1 MPGVLHVHNGDS
13 AAGTLR
19 RANLPGT
26 HLVYADVLH
35 DGPVPAGLDDERLRE
50 VRARF
55 LADSGG
61 SSYEQIMRSF
71 REGDATLERGA
82 QFDEVVLWFEHDLYD
97 QLLLIRHL
105 DWFSRRDLQNT
116 RLTLICIGEF
126 PGVEPF
132 HGLGQLSTDQ
142 LVSLFPRRSPVT
154 AVQFELA
161 RRAWTAF
168 RSADPRDVERV
179 AAQDTSA
186 LPFLA
191 GALTRHLQEFPA
203 TTNGLSRTERE
214 ILSVLEPAPLDPMSL
229 FTAEQLRE
237 ERVYMGDCWFWER
250 VERLGAAPRPL
261 VALNVEPCERSLPS
275 GTVAITDAGREVLS
289 GRADWIAIGGID
301 RWLGGVHLTARSVWR
316 WDDERRRLRKA

>member
-1 MPGVLHVHNGDS
+1 
-13 AAGTLR
+13 
-19 RANLPGT
+19 
-26 HLVYADVLH
+26 
-35 DGPVPAGLDDERLRE
+35 VPAGLDDERLRE

-55 LADSGG
+55 LAGNVG

-71 REGDATLERGA
+71 HEADATLERVA

-132 HGLGQLSTDQ
+132 HGLGQLSADQ

-154 AVQFELA
+154 AAQFELA

-168 RSADPRDVERV
+168 RSADPRDLERLI
-179 AAQDTSA
+179 AQDTSA

-214 ILSVLEPAPLDPMSL
+214 ILSVLEPAPLEPMSL

-250 VERLGAAPRPL
+250 IERLGAAPRPL
-261 VALNVEPCERSLPS
+261 VATHVGPRGDSLPS

-289 GRADWIAIGGID
+289 GGADWIAIAGID
-301 RWLGGVHLTARSVWR
+301 RWLGGVHLKRDAPWR
-316 WDDERRRLRKA
+316 WDEGRRKLEFAHY